1 MSTFPVAFFLSFELP
16 SLFLFFPPFAGVWIW
31 AFDIVGFGVVFT
43 PPHYKSRLQVFSMQL
58 FWSRVPPP
66 YDGSHLL
73 ASFVSRVER
82 LLSAFSEFFTERL
95 LVVLTHF
102 YFFCPPFC
110 FLSTFAVAM
119 LWFAFCGVVR
129 CRRVLWFWC
138 LGGSHQP
145 DICFYFVF
153 SFHYQ
158 KESFFFNQK
167 TQWRFN
173 VILFLQLITQV
184 CCFFL
189 FYVFPRS
196 FFIMLLLVTLS
207 SIFGWFPFLLD
218 DAGCTRGVLI
228 LSGVR
233 CVFCFPCGRGWTD
246 IFLPAGIYNTSW
258 QVAVCVQ

>member
-16 SLFLFFPPFAGVWIW
+16 SLFFVFSSFCWCLNLSVWHCW
-31 AFDIVGFGVVFT
+31 FWSRFY
-43 PPHYKSRLQVFSMQL
+43 PPHYTSRLQVFSMQL
-58 FWSRVPPP
+58 FWSRVPTA

-82 LLSAFSEFFTERL
+82 LLSAFRQFFTERL

-158 KESFFFNQK
+158 KESFFKNEK
-167 TQWRFN
+167 T
-173 VILFLQLITQV
+173 
-184 CCFFL
+184 
-189 FYVFPRS
+189 P
-196 FFIMLLLVTLS
+196 VT
-207 SIFGWFPFLLD
+207 F
-218 DAGCTRGVLI
+218 
-228 LSGVR
+228 
-233 CVFCFPCGRGWTD
+233 
-246 IFLPAGIYNTSW
+246 
-258 QVAVCVQ
+258 